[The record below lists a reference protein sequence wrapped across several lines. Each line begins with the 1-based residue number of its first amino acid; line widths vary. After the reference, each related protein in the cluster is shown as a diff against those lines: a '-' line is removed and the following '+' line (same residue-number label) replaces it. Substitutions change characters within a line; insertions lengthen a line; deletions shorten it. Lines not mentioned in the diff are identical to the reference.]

1 MVSALSIN
9 HRLSTINVMPHLTI
23 EYTDNIPDP
32 RIPELLRA
40 LNGVLLARPDIFPVG
55 GIRARAYRL
64 SEYALADSSEPSD
77 AFVHLRLQIGA
88 GRSEEVKRET
98 GDQLFAVLQGHFAEA
113 FAAQGL
119 MLSAEISEFSE
130 AGTWK
135 KNNIHARYRK

>member
-1 MVSALSIN
+1 
-9 HRLSTINVMPHLTI
+9 MPHLTL
-23 EYTDNIPDP
+23 EYTDNIQNP

-40 LNGVLLARPDIFPVG
+40 LNGVMLARPDIFPVG

-64 SEYALADSSEPSD
+64 SEYALADSSTPTD

-88 GRSEEVKRET
+88 GRSEGVKKET
-98 GDQLFAVLQGHFAEA
+98 GDALFAVLTEHFAEA
-113 FAAQGL
+113 FAAHGL

-135 KNNIHARYRK
+135 KNNIHARYKK

>member
-1 MVSALSIN
+1 MVSARSIN

-23 EYTDNIPDP
+23 EYTDNIQNP

-55 GIRARAYRL
+55 GIRARAYCL

-77 AFVHLRLQIGA
+77 AFVHLSLKLAQ

-98 GDQLFAVLQGHFAEA
+98 GDQLFAVLTQHFAEA
-113 FAAQGL
+113 FATHGL

>member
-1 MVSALSIN
+1 
-9 HRLSTINVMPHLTI
+9 MPHLTI
-23 EYTDNIPDP
+23 EYTDNIQNP
-32 RIPELLRA
+32 RIPELLRK

-55 GIRARAYRL
+55 GIRARAYCL

-77 AFVHLRLQIGA
+77 AFVHLSLKLAQ

-98 GDQLFAVLQGHFAEA
+98 GDQLFAVLTEHFAEA
-113 FAAQGL
+113 FAAHGL

-135 KNNIHARYRK
+135 KNNIHARYRKGV

>member
-1 MVSALSIN
+1 
-9 HRLSTINVMPHLTI
+9 MPHLTL
-23 EYTDNIPDP
+23 EYTDNIRDP
-32 RIPELLRA
+32 RVPELLRK

-64 SEYALADSSEPSD
+64 SEYALADSSEASD

-88 GRSEEVKRET
+88 GRSKEVKKET
-98 GDQLFAVLQGHFAEA
+98 GDQLFAVMTEHFAEA
-113 FAAQGL
+113 FAAHGL

-135 KNNIHARYRK
+135 KNNIHARYGK

>member
-1 MVSALSIN
+1 
-9 HRLSTINVMPHLTI
+9 MPHLTL
-23 EYTDNIPDP
+23 EYTDNIRDP
-32 RIPELLRA
+32 RIPELLRK

-88 GRSEEVKRET
+88 GRSEEVKKET
-98 GDQLFAVLQGHFAEA
+98 GDALFAVLTDHFADEVA
-113 FAAQGL
+113 LRGL